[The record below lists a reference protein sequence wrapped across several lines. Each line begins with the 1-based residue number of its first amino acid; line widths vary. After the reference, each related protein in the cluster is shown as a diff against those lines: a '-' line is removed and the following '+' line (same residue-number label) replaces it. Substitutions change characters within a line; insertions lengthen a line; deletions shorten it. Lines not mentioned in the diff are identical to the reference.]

1 MKPAAHKFALLAI
14 LMAFLVAGCG
24 KAGAPI
30 HHAPPPPDTSFA
42 DIAGVYQARV
52 TQASGD
58 IGTGMAAGDTWWITI
73 TAAGHATA
81 STGAPPTSDY
91 GQIQRLGDGSFATAP
106 WSIPNGEYEQ
116 ATAPADLST
125 MKLEST
131 RFGVL
136 YGCVIFALVRVSSG

>member
-1 MKPAAHKFALLAI
+1 MKPAAHKFALFAI

-42 DIAGVYQARV
+42 DIAGVYQATV

-58 IGTGMAAGDTWWITI
+58 IAGQMHAGDCWWVTI
-73 TAAGHATA
+73 TAAGRATA
-81 STGAPPTSDY
+81 NTGAPPTSDY
-91 GQIQRLGDGSFATAP
+91 GQIQRLGNGSFTTAA
-106 WSIPNGEYEQ
+106 WSIPGGKYEQ

-131 RFGVL
+131 RLSVL
-136 YGCVIFALVRVSSG
+136 YGRVIFALVKVSGG